1 MRLWL
6 VRHNRMRY
14 LAVHWYDVGI
24 VVLSVLPYFR
34 PLRILRSARALRVLR
49 AARVIVYAT
58 SFWHIVVRLW
68 GGLVGKSGT
77 PVGRACREEWYACGE
92 GLSGRVVRLWG
103 GLVGKSGAPVGRACR
118 EEWYACGEGLS
129 GRVVRL
135 WGGLVGKSGTP
146 VGRACREEWY
156 ACGEGL
162 SGRVVRLWGGLVG
175 KSGTPVGRACRE
187 EWYACGE
194 GLSGRVVVVV
204 IPAIVAAGAGGV
216 WIVEKD
222 GNGAIDSYDDAAWW
236 AVTTVTTVGYGDI
249 APVTVEGRLIAAVL
263 MVTGI
268 AVFGVAT
275 ANIAAAMTTK
285 RETPTDVDARIDE
298 LLAALNELK
307 QQRP

>member
-1 MRLWL
+1 MRVWL

-68 GGLVGKSGT
+68 GGLVGKT
-77 PVGRACREEWYACGE
+77 
-92 GLSGRVVRLWG
+92 L
-103 GLVGKSGAPVGRACR
+103 
-118 EEWYACGEGLS
+118 
-129 GRVVRL
+129 
-135 WGGLVGKSGTP
+135 
-146 VGRACREEWY
+146 
-156 ACGEGL
+156 
-162 SGRVVRLWGGLVG
+162 
-175 KSGTPVGRACRE
+175 
-187 EWYACGE
+187 
-194 GLSGRVVVVV
+194 VVV

-222 GNGAIDSYDDAAWW
+222 GNGAIDSYGDAVWW

-268 AVFGVAT
+268 ATFGVVT

-285 RETPTDVDARIDE
+285 RETSQDVDARIDE

-307 QQRP
+307 QQRF

>member
-103 GLVGKSGAPVGRACR
+103 GLVGKSG
-118 EEWYACGEGLS
+118 
-129 GRVVRL
+129 
-135 WGGLVGKSGTP
+135 TP

-162 SGRVVRLWGGLVG
+162 SGRRLW
-175 KSGTPVGRACRE
+175 
-187 EWYACGE
+187 
-194 GLSGRVVVVV
+194 
-204 IPAIVAAGAGGV
+204 
-216 WIVEKD
+216 
-222 GNGAIDSYDDAAWW
+222 
-236 AVTTVTTVGYGDI
+236 
-249 APVTVEGRLIAAVL
+249 
-263 MVTGI
+263 
-268 AVFGVAT
+268 
-275 ANIAAAMTTK
+275 
-285 RETPTDVDARIDE
+285 
-298 LLAALNELK
+298 
-307 QQRP
+307 

>member
-103 GLVGKSGAPVGRACR
+103 GLVGKT
-118 EEWYACGEGLS
+118 L
-129 GRVVRL
+129 
-135 WGGLVGKSGTP
+135 
-146 VGRACREEWY
+146 
-156 ACGEGL
+156 
-162 SGRVVRLWGGLVG
+162 
-175 KSGTPVGRACRE
+175 
-187 EWYACGE
+187 
-194 GLSGRVVVVV
+194 VVV